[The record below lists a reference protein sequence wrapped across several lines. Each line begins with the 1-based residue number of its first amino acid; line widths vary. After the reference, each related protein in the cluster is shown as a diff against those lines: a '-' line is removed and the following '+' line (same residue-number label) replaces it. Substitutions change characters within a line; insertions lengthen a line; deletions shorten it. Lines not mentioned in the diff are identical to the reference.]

1 MKTLLLVSSGVSRP
15 DRSEL
20 LRQQEADVIP
30 RVLAL
35 PDALNADVLDG
46 RYLAAARS
54 PLARL
59 SRRAPMFAQQ
69 VLEALRS
76 RSRYDALVSWSEQL
90 GLPLAGMLRFMP
102 KRPVHLGIFS
112 WISKPKK
119 AVVLRAVQ
127 RGFDRLI
134 LMSTAQRDFAIQRL
148 GLPERMI
155 ALLRWP
161 VDEKFWR
168 PVAQPEDM
176 ISSVGR
182 EMRDYETL
190 VAALEGTGIRCHIAA
205 GGQLATQEGDLSVR
219 AVSSRAD
226 LPAGIT
232 VGWKDFAG
240 LREMYS
246 RSRFVVIPLLPTD
259 TDNGTT
265 SIIEA
270 MAVGKAVICT
280 KVDGQ
285 RDVIRD
291 RENGLFVPPRDPRA
305 MREAIQYLWD
315 NPGIA
320 EEMGR
325 RGREYMHSAHRLD
338 TWVEAVRQTVEGAI
352 EERGCRG

>member
-15 DRSEL
+15 ERSEL
-20 LRQQEADVIP
+20 LRQQEADLIP
-30 RVLAL
+30 RVLSL
-35 PDALNADVLDG
+35 PDALHADVLDG
-46 RYLAAARS
+46 RYLASVRS
-54 PLARL
+54 PVARL
-59 SRRAPMFAQQ
+59 SRRAPVFAQQ
-69 VLEALRS
+69 ILEAFRS
-76 RSRYDALVSWSEQL
+76 RSRYDAMVSWSEQL
-90 GLPLAGMLRFMP
+90 GLPLAGLLRFVP
-102 KRPVHLGIFS
+102 KRPAHLGIFS

-127 RGFDRLI
+127 KGFDRLI
-134 LMSTAQRDFAIQRL
+134 LMSTAQRDFAVERL

-155 ALLRWP
+155 TLLHWP

-168 PVAQPEDM
+168 SVAPAEDM

-190 VAALEGTGIRCHIAA
+190 VAALDGTGIRCHIAA
-205 GGQLATQEGDLSVR
+205 GGQVATQEGDVSVR

-232 VGWKDFAG
+232 VGWRDFAG
-240 LREMYS
+240 LRDMYS

-291 RENGLFVPPRDPRA
+291 RENGLFVPPQDPRA
-305 MREAIQYLWD
+305 LREAIQYLWE

-325 RGREYMHSAHRLD
+325 RGQEFMHRTHRLD
-338 TWVEAVRQTVEGAI
+338 TWVEAVREAVEESVA
-352 EERGCRG
+352 ERRRGR